1 MGLPGSDDGH
11 ESYFSGLYYTH
22 MSAISLQGRFFNS
35 NLMMTFR
42 YPNNDLKVTGWW
54 KRIYKSIREG
64 VNSGAVFVFC
74 WCVILVVFNK
84 QTTIDN
90 TEILYMR
97 DDQAYFNSALGFKDS
112 IYTHGVRDNG
122 MVFLNN
128 IGLSSR
134 LLLSQLSYFKFCFCI
149 FETAFM
155 HVFEG
160 MFVGFDV

>member
-1 MGLPGSDDGH
+1 M
-11 ESYFSGLYYTH
+11 
-22 MSAISLQGRFFNS
+22 
-35 NLMMTFR
+35 
-42 YPNNDLKVTGWW
+42 
-54 KRIYKSIREG
+54 
-64 VNSGAVFVFC
+64 
-74 WCVILVVFNK
+74 FNK

-112 IYTHGVRDNG
+112 IYTHGVRDNR
-122 MVFLNN
+122 MVLPKN